1 MSADSHSSARQPELR
16 DNSDEAIQ
24 QAHAE
29 LIRNKPEPKDGYS
42 VTPLFL
48 LALLSALVF
57 VCSIYIV
64 HYRGGFSPLVQDE
77 RFDPAKAGATVAAAV
92 DPVAT
97 GKRLYN
103 MPGMCVTCHQAT
115 GQGVPSAFPPLAG
128 SEWVQ
133 GNEERLIRVVLHGL
147 TGELKVH
154 GGTFNGVMPAFGQGA
169 GGYNWSDDRIA
180 HVLTYIRQEWGN
192 QAGPIDVA
200 KVTEIRTKEAA
211 RGAKAWTAEELSA
224 FP

>member
-1 MSADSHSSARQPELR
+1 MSADSHSSRQGSELR

-24 QAHAE
+24 QVHAA
-29 LIRNKPEPKDGYS
+29 LVHNKAEPKGGYS

-48 LALLSALVF
+48 LALLSTLVF
-57 VCSIYIV
+57 VCSIYMV

-77 RFDPAKAGATVAAAV
+77 RFDPAKAGPAVAVAV
-92 DPVAT
+92 DPVAS

-103 MPGMCVTCHQAT
+103 TPGMCVTCHQAT
-115 GQGVPSAFPPLAG
+115 GQGIPGAFPPLAG
-128 SEWVQ
+128 SEWVA
-133 GNEERLIRVVLHGL
+133 GTEERVIRIVLHGL

-169 GGYNWSDDRIA
+169 GGFNWSDDRIA

-192 QAGPIDVA
+192 KAGPVDVA
-200 KVTEIRTKEAA
+200 KVTEIRAKEAA
-211 RGAKAWTAEELSA
+211 RGSKAWTVSEIEAIK
-224 FP
+224 